1 MNKVLIFP
9 VKKFEN
15 STETNRKTT
24 VRWRVKW
31 RVNGHDKTRSF
42 TNRTEA
48 DEHHRLLSTA
58 KRNVEEFD
66 VHTGLPTSWTNKQ
79 RTFAECA
86 SEYVAAKW
94 SGWSA
99 AHRRSTVEDLAHA
112 LIYLVKPSA
121 KVPFE
126 RKILSKAA
134 RLQILLPNAIP
145 STDADI
151 AAATTWLNENS
162 LLLDRVDYKRAHDM
176 MDAITKLLNGR
187 GNVAPDTHH
196 RRKTACSSVFEY
208 AIKCSYAK
216 VNHLAEYEVPEQNVQ
231 IDKRTILS
239 KEECKTIVTSLDGTS
254 ESNDRMAL
262 FISII
267 WMAGLRPSEVLAL
280 RKSDM
285 VKDGHGGHELIL
297 SRASVPCGTSYSNS
311 GAAKDEKG
319 LKWRAVG
326 TTRVVP
332 VPKELAKRIGA
343 YTKKM
348 KSNDLIFES
357 GTKGVSLSL
366 TVFQDHWAKI
376 RPGITK
382 MYDLRHTN
390 ASILIYA
397 GLNVAE
403 VAERLGHSISVC
415 SSKYIH
421 FFNQYNKQSNRKV
434 EAFLAK

>member
-1 MNKVLIFP
+1 MKKVD
-9 VKKFEN
+9 VY
-15 STETNRKTT
+15 TVRKTNNSIGKSDKKAD
-24 VRWRVKW
+24 RWLVKW
-31 RVNGHDKTRSF
+31 KVYGHHKTRSLK
-42 TNRTEA
+42 TRAEA
-48 DEHHRLLSTA
+48 DELHRRLLTA

-66 VHTGLPTSWTNKQ
+66 VTTGFPVSWTNRK

-86 SEYVAAKW
+86 AEYVAAKW

-99 AHRRSTVEDLAHA
+99 SHRRSTVEDLAHA
-112 LIYLVKPSA
+112 LIYLVKPGV
-121 KVPFE
+121 KVPFD

-134 RLQILLPNAIP
+134 RHHILLPNAIAP
-145 STDADI
+145 TDAVI
-151 AAATTWLNENS
+151 ADATTWLKENS
-162 LLLDRVDYKRAHDM
+162 LLLDRVDYKVAHEM
-176 MDAITKLLNGR
+176 MDAITKLLIG
-187 GNVAPDTHH
+187 GGSVSPDTHH

-239 KEECKTIVTSLDGTS
+239 KEECKAIVKTLDGTS
-254 ESNDRMAL
+254 RSNDRMAL

-267 WMAGLRPSEVLAL
+267 WMAGLRPSEALAL
-280 RKSDM
+280 RKSDL
-285 VKDGHGGHELIL
+285 VNDGHGGHELIL
-297 SRASVPCGTSYSNS
+297 SRASVPCGTTYSNS
-311 GAAKDEKG
+311 GASKDEKC
-319 LKWRAVG
+319 LKWRPVG
-326 TTRVVP
+326 ATRVVP
-332 VPKELAKRIGA
+332 VPKELAKRIRA

-348 KSNDLIFES
+348 TSSDLIFES

-366 TVFQDHWAKI
+366 TVFQDHWARI
-376 RPGITK
+376 RPDESK
-382 MYDLRHTN
+382 LYDLRHTN

-434 EAFLAK
+434 EAFLAN

>member
-1 MNKVLIFP
+1 MNKVNIFP

-15 STETNRKTT
+15 STGTNRKTT

-42 TNRTEA
+42 INRAEA

-99 AHRRSTVEDLAHA
+99 SHRRSTVEDLAHA
-112 LIYLVKPSA
+112 LIYLVKPST

-134 RLQILLPNAIP
+134 RLHILLPNAIP
-145 STDADI
+145 STDPVI

-176 MDAITKLLNGR
+176 MDAITKLLIGGR
-187 GNVAPDTHH
+187 SVSPDTHH

-216 VNHLAEYEVPEQNVQ
+216 VNHLAEYEVPDQNVQ

-239 KEECKTIVTSLDGTS
+239 KEECKSIVTNLDGTS

-285 VKDGHGGHELIL
+285 VSDGHGGHELIL
-297 SRASVPCGTSYSNS
+297 SRASVPCGTTYSNS

-326 TTRVVP
+326 ATRVVP
-332 VPKELAKRIGA
+332 VPKELAKRIRT

-348 KSNDLIFES
+348 KPNDLIFES
-357 GTKGVSLSL
+357 GTTGVSLSL

-376 RPGITK
+376 RPGMTK

>member
-1 MNKVLIFP
+1 MNKVSVFK
-9 VKKFEN
+9 VRKFEN
-15 STETNRKTT
+15 YTETNHKTI
-24 VRWRVKW
+24 VRWRVPW

-42 TNRTEA
+42 INRAEA
-48 DEHHRLLSTA
+48 DEFHRRLTTA

-66 VHTGLPTSWTNKQ
+66 VHTGLPASWTNKQ

-86 SEYVAAKW
+86 SEFVAAKW

-121 KVPFE
+121 KAPFD

-134 RLQILLPNAIP
+134 RLHILVPNAIP
-145 STDADI
+145 STDVNI

-176 MDAITKLLNGR
+176 MDAITKLLSGR

-216 VNHLAEYEVPEQNVQ
+216 VNHLADYEVPGRNVQ

-239 KEECKTIVTSLDGTS
+239 KEECKTIVATLDGTS
-254 ESNDRMAL
+254 DSNDRMAL

-285 VKDGHGGHELIL
+285 VSDGHGGHELIL

-326 TTRVVP
+326 ATRVVP
-332 VPKELAKRIGA
+332 VPKELAKRIRA

-415 SSKYIH
+415 SRKYIH